1 MNKPIDQPNRERFI
15 SELDKNFS
23 VVAAAGSGKT
33 RAITDRIV
41 QIAKSEQARDWLP
54 QLAVVAFTNRAAD
67 EMQQRARAEVLKI
80 GVPVEVLAA
89 FNRAFFGTIHAFCV
103 RLLESYGHYLG
114 LPPTFDVITDDD
126 EVWNE
131 FVQQQTTIGRS
142 LSDENRREL
151 LRHVQARALMEL
163 GRRADLEWGDPLA
176 GKCPDTDFSAVYR
189 YLAKGPMLQTVPPY
203 QKELKRAEQRWRDGE
218 SFVRWPVCWSKA
230 KDFVRIKREAFAPIR
245 RRIDQ
250 MALCVA
256 AEVQRDYR
264 EFRIERGLLTYDDQI
279 ALALELTK
287 HPNIGREIREKS
299 FRVILDEA
307 QDTDPRQF
315 SLLLELTRPPK
326 ATGDW
331 LESKADHPRPGHF
344 CMVGD
349 FQQSIYRDRA
359 DLSKYRRIHD
369 TLIETGA
376 AEALQFSVTFRLDT
390 AQLGFVNETFR
401 EILNDRDNQVAFVEL
416 NPRPQVLPGQVVR
429 LNLQPAKLRPDP
441 RGKVSD
447 ARKAAEEARQL
458 GKWLQETGLGKLR
471 AETWRDV
478 AILCPRKEWLQ
489 TLRRGLRAAG
499 LNVQIQS
506 EKELKGDSPAYA
518 WLTALLIVL
527 SQPRCGYE
535 LAGLLRELFGLSDHD
550 LAVFSQGHGERFQIE
565 TLTTG
570 ADLVSKKLSLLAQ
583 IRSSILPLP
592 LFDAI
597 NEIVSRTQL
606 RERLNAL
613 PSTDFENLDG
623 ELDAL
628 LALAGSSE
636 AEGMTLTEFA
646 EHLRTHF
653 ADARE
658 IRPSRPD
665 SIQLITSQ
673 KAKGSEWQAVIVPFL
688 TRDVRSASPR
698 YPRLLK
704 IRETGET
711 IVLLDGSDMTEE
723 IDELLERENRQEMER
738 LLYVALTRAQ
748 HTLVLGFDN
757 ELFAKSSGE
766 IHSHSQSKWLK
777 ADEID
782 VNAAAFANAATE
794 PALCA
799 LTTEHHESRAR
810 VRARVD
816 KSDIQLPDAKI
827 DKASAIKSALVFVR
841 KLNPSGLPSEE
852 SAALEEIRYA
862 SSLSSRSELATGRVR
877 PSGGLDRQLSKT
889 SPALRYGLW
898 WHDFVQKIPWV
909 RAELAFNGKN
919 ESELFKLSEKI
930 FQANVTSSPDPAR
943 SLREWKLLLTHLSER
958 ENFRRQFEEDN
969 SIVHA
974 EMPFFWKLGP
984 SSPRDESVRRAD
996 RTGGGPSLTSGKC
1009 LEGVIDLA
1017 FFQRSNASAARTG
1030 KCLILDWKTDRV
1042 PPDSTETLH
1051 ARYRP
1056 QLAAYW
1062 KAVSEIAKLDVEAAI
1077 YSTAAGALVRY
1088 KTDELEQE
1096 WARLEKLPP
1105 DQFDVEVAREATHA
1119 ETAVKTKPV
1128 QMEFSEL

>member
-1 MNKPIDQPNRERFI
+1 MGVDASGICRRRGRPIMNEPIDQPNRECFV
-15 SELDKNFS
+15 SELEKNFS

-33 RAITDRIV
+33 RAVTDRIV

-54 QLAVVAFTNRAAD
+54 QLVVVAFTNRAAD
-67 EMQQRARAEVLKI
+67 EMQQRARADVLQA
-80 GVPVEVLAA
+80 GVPVEILAA

-114 LPPTFDVITDDD
+114 LPPTFDVITDED

-151 LRHVQARALMEL
+151 LRHVQARALMES
-163 GRRADLEWGDPLA
+163 GRRADLEPGSPPA
-176 GKCPDTDFSAVYR
+176 GKCQDTDFSAIHR
-189 YLAKGPMLQTVPPY
+189 YSAKGATWQTVPPY
-203 QKELKRAEQRWRDGE
+203 QKELKRAEQRWRDTQD
-218 SFVRWPVCWSKA
+218 FVRWPICFSKA

-245 RRIDQ
+245 RWIDQ
-250 MALCVA
+250 AALCVA
-256 AEVQRDYR
+256 AEVERDYR

-287 HPNIGREIREKS
+287 HPKIGREIREK
-299 FRVILDEA
+299 
-307 QDTDPRQF
+307 
-315 SLLLELTRPPK
+315 
-326 ATGDW
+326 
-331 LESKADHPRPGHF
+331 
-344 CMVGD
+344 
-349 FQQSIYRDRA
+349 
-359 DLSKYRRIHD
+359 
-369 TLIETGA
+369 
-376 AEALQFSVTFRLDT
+376 
-390 AQLGFVNETFR
+390 TFR
-401 EILNDRDNQVAFVEL
+401 EILNDRDQQVAFVEL

-429 LNLQPAKLRPDP
+429 LNLQPAKFRPDP

-458 GKWLQETGLGKLR
+458 GKWLQETGLTKLR

-535 LAGLLRELFGLSDHD
+535 IAGLLRELFGISDHD
-550 LAVFSQGHGERFQIE
+550 LAVFSQGYGDRFQIE
-565 TLTTG
+565 TLTSG
-570 ADLVSKKLSLLAQ
+570 GDIVSKKLSLLAQ
-583 IRSSILPLP
+583 IRLSILPLP
-592 LFDAI
+592 LFDAV
-597 NEIVSRTQL
+597 NEIVRRTQL
-606 RERLNAL
+606 LERLNGL
-613 PSTDFENLDG
+613 PRADFENLDV
-623 ELDAL
+623 ELAGL

-665 SIQLITSQ
+665 AIQLITSQ

-711 IVLLDGSDMTEE
+711 IVLLDLSDGTDE
-723 IDELLERENRQEMER
+723 IQELLERENRQEMER

-748 HTLVLGFDN
+748 HTLVLAFDN
-757 ELFAKSSGE
+757 ALFAKASGE
-766 IHSHSQSKWLK
+766 IHGHSQSKWLK
-777 ADEID
+777 ADKND
-782 VNAAAFANAATE
+782 VNEAAFAAVPIE
-794 PALCA
+794 PTLCA
-799 LTTEHHESRAR
+799 LTSERHEARAR
-810 VRARVD
+810 ARID
-816 KSDIQLPDAKI
+816 RIDIQLPGEKI
-827 DKASAIKSALVFVR
+827 DKAVAIQNATVFVR
-841 KLNPSGLPSEE
+841 KLNPSDLSSEE

-862 SSLSSRSELATGRVR
+862 ASPLRSE
-877 PSGGLDRQLSKT
+877 SDRQLSKT

-898 WHDFVQKIPWV
+898 WHDFIQRVPWNQDPDLWNWVFDKQKSI
-909 RAELAFNGKN
+909 
-919 ESELFKLSEKI
+919 
-930 FQANVTSSPDPAR
+930 SPDPAR
-943 SLREWKLLLTHLSER
+943 SLREWKLLLAHLSEP
-958 ENFRRQFEEDN
+958 ENFRRHFDGDK
-969 SIVHA
+969 SIVHT
-974 EMPFFWKLGP
+974 EMPFFWKLDGP
-984 SSPRDESVRRAD
+984 SRPGA
-996 RTGGGPSLTSGKC
+996 KC

-1017 FFQRSNASAARTG
+1017 FFQRRNG

-1042 PPDSTETLH
+1042 PPDDTETLH

-1062 KAVSEIAKLDVEAAI
+1062 KAVTHMTGASVDAGI
-1077 YSTAAGALVRY
+1077 YSTATGQFIGY
-1088 KTDELEQE
+1088 DPDELARE
-1096 WARLEKLPP
+1096 WERLSTLPP
-1105 DQFDVEVAREATHA
+1105 EKIAAEIAVDSEGPAVQLEFPELSDRGEPVA
-1119 ETAVKTKPV
+1119 P
-1128 QMEFSEL
+1128 

>member
-1 MNKPIDQPNRERFI
+1 MGADTSGICRRRGRPIMNEPIDQPNRECFV
-15 SELDKNFS
+15 SELEKNFS

-54 QLAVVAFTNRAAD
+54 QLVVVAFTNRAAD
-67 EMQQRARAEVLKI
+67 EMQQRARAEVLQA
-80 GVPVEVLAA
+80 GVSVEVLAA

-126 EVWNE
+126 GVWNE

-142 LSDENRREL
+142 LSDESRRER
-151 LRHVQARALMEL
+151 LRHVQARALMEI
-163 GRRADLEWGDPLA
+163 GRRADLEPSSPPV
-176 GKCPDTDFSAVYR
+176 GKCPDTDFSVIHR
-189 YLAKGPMLQTVPPY
+189 YVAKGATLQTVPPY
-203 QKELKRAEQRWRDGE
+203 QKELKRAEQRWRDTQD
-218 SFVRWPVCWSKA
+218 FVRWPICFSKA
-230 KDFVRIKREAFAPIR
+230 KDFVRIKREAFAPVR
-245 RRIDQ
+245 RWIDQ
-250 MALCVA
+250 AAICVA

-287 HPNIGREIREKS
+287 HPKIGREIREKS
-299 FRVILDEA
+299 FRLILDEA

-315 SLLLELTRPPK
+315 SLLLGLTRPPA

-331 LESKADHPRPGHF
+331 LETKTDHPRPGYF

-369 TLIETGA
+369 TLVETGA
-376 AEALQFSVTFRLDT
+376 AEALEFSVTFRLDT
-390 AQLGFVNETFR
+390 AQLDFVNETFR
-401 EILNDRDNQVAFVEL
+401 EILNDRDQQVAFVEL

-458 GKWLQETGLGKLR
+458 GKWLQETGLAKLR

-478 AILCPRKEWLQ
+478 AVLCPRKEWLQ

-535 LAGLLRELFGLSDHD
+535 IAGLLRELFGVSDHD
-550 LAVFSQGHGERFQIE
+550 LAIFSQGYGDRFQIE

-570 ADLVSKKLSLLAQ
+570 GDLVSKKLSLLAQ
-583 IRSSILPLP
+583 IRLSILPLP

-613 PSTDFENLDG
+613 PRADFENLDG

-636 AEGMTLTEFA
+636 AEGTTLTEFA

-665 SIQLITSQ
+665 AIQLITSQ

-711 IVLLDGSDMTEE
+711 VVLLDLSDATDE
-723 IDELLERENRQEMER
+723 IQELLERASRQDMER
-738 LLYVALTRAQ
+738 LLYVALTRPE
-748 HTLVLGFDN
+748 HTLVLAFDN
-757 ELFAKSSGE
+757 ELFAKASGE

-777 ADEID
+777 ADKTD
-782 VNAAAFANAATE
+782 VNEAVFAAVATE

-799 LTTEHHESRAR
+799 LTTQRHEAKSRANL
-810 VRARVD
+810 D
-816 KSDIQLPDAKI
+816 KIDIQLPGAKI
-827 DKASAIKSALVFVR
+827 DKSVAVQKASVFVR

-862 SSLSSRSELATGRVR
+862 PSPSPRS
-877 PSGGLDRQLSKT
+877 T

-898 WHDFVQKIPWV
+898 WHDFIQRLDWNENHDSWNRVFDKQKNI
-909 RAELAFNGKN
+909 
-919 ESELFKLSEKI
+919 
-930 FQANVTSSPDPAR
+930 SPDPAR
-943 SLREWKLLLTHLSER
+943 SLREWKLLYAHLFEA
-958 ENFRRQFEEDN
+958 ENFRRQFEGDK
-969 SIVHA
+969 SIFHV
-974 EMPFFWKLGP
+974 EMPFFWKLDDN
-984 SSPRDESVRRAD
+984 R
-996 RTGGGPSLTSGKC
+996 C
-1009 LEGVIDLA
+1009 IEGVIDLA
-1017 FFQRSNASAARTG
+1017 FFQRSNG
-1030 KCLILDWKTDRV
+1030 KDLILDWKTDRV
-1042 PPDSTETLH
+1042 PPDNTETLH

-1077 YSTAAGALVRY
+1077 YSTGAGALVRY
-1088 KTDELEQE
+1088 STDELARE
-1096 WARLEKLPP
+1096 WSRLEKLSPGH
-1105 DQFDVEVAREATHA
+1105 FDVEVAADLRPTSSP
-1119 ETAVKTKPV
+1119 PV
-1128 QMEFSEL
+1128 NQSEQLEFAQL

>member
-1 MNKPIDQPNRERFI
+1 MNEPIDQPNRERFV
-15 SELDKNFS
+15 SELDKNLS

-41 QIAKSEQARDWLP
+41 QIAKTERAREWLP
-54 QLAVVAFTNRAAD
+54 QLVVVAFTNRAAD
-67 EMQQRARAEVLKI
+67 EMQQRARAEVLQAE
-80 GVPVEVLAA
+80 VSVEVLAA

-114 LPPTFDVITDDD
+114 LPPTFDVITGDD

-142 LSDENRREL
+142 LSEEDRREL

-163 GRRADLEWGDPLA
+163 GRRADLGPGNAPEGN
-176 GKCPDTDFSAVYR
+176 CPDTDFSAIHR
-189 YLAKGPMLQTVPPY
+189 YSAKGATLQTVPPY
-203 QKELKRAEQRWRDGE
+203 QKELKRAEQRWRNSQD
-218 SFVRWPVCWSKA
+218 FVRWPICFSKA
-230 KDFVRIKREAFAPIR
+230 KDFVRIKREAFAPVR
-245 RRIDQ
+245 RWIDQ
-250 MALCVA
+250 AALCVA
-256 AEVQRDYR
+256 GEVQRDYR
-264 EFRIERGLLTYDDQI
+264 EFRINRGLLTYDDQI

-287 HPNIGREIREKS
+287 HPKIGREIREKS

-315 SLLLELTRPPK
+315 SLLLELARPPN

-331 LESKADHPRPGHF
+331 LETKTDPPRPGHF

-359 DLSKYRRIHD
+359 DLSKYRRIHE
-369 TLIETGA
+369 TLVETGA

-390 AQLGFVNETFR
+390 AQLGLVNETFR
-401 EILNDRDNQVAFVEL
+401 EILNDREHQVAFVEL

-429 LNLQPAKLRPDP
+429 LNLQPANLRPDP

-458 GKWLQETGLGKLR
+458 GKWLQETGLTKLR

-478 AILCPRKEWLQ
+478 AVLCPRKEWLQ

-518 WLTALLIVL
+518 WLTALLLVL
-527 SQPRCGYE
+527 SQPRAGYE
-535 LAGLLRELFGLSDHD
+535 LAGLLRELFGISDHD
-550 LAVFSQGHGERFQIE
+550 LAVFSQGYGDRFQIE

-570 ADLVSKKLSLLAQ
+570 ADIVSKTLSLLAQ
-583 IRSSILPLP
+583 LRLSILPLP

-597 NEIVSRTQL
+597 NEIVRRTQL

-613 PSTDFENLDG
+613 PRNDFENLDG

-636 AEGMTLTEFA
+636 ADGMTLTEFA

-665 SIQLITSQ
+665 AIQLITSQ

-704 IRETGET
+704 VRETGDT
-711 IVLLDGSDMTEE
+711 IVLLDLSDATEE
-723 IDELLERENRQEMER
+723 IQELIERENRQEMER
-738 LLYVALTRAQ
+738 LLYVAVTRAQ
-748 HTLVLGFDN
+748 HTLVLAFDN
-757 ELFAKSSGE
+757 ELFAKASGE

-777 ADEID
+777 ANKNE
-782 VNAAAFANAATE
+782 VNQAAFARIGGE
-794 PALCA
+794 PVSCDK
-799 LTTEHHESRAR
+799 TTEYYR
-810 VRARVD
+810 VRSSGRGRD
-816 KSDIQLPDAKI
+816 GIDIRLPAAKI
-827 DKASAIKSALVFVR
+827 DKADAIRNASVFTR

-862 SSLSSRSELATGRVR
+862 
-877 PSGGLDRQLSKT
+877 PSQLPHST

-898 WHDFVQKIPWV
+898 WHDFIQRLGWNENPDSWSRVFDQQK
-909 RAELAFNGKN
+909 
-919 ESELFKLSEKI
+919 
-930 FQANVTSSPDPAR
+930 TMSPDPAR
-943 SLREWKLLLTHLSER
+943 SLREWKLLLTHLSGP
-958 ENFRRQFEEDN
+958 ENFRRHFDGDK

-974 EMPFFWKLGP
+974 EMPFFWRLDDK
-984 SSPRDESVRRAD
+984 R
-996 RTGGGPSLTSGKC
+996 C
-1009 LEGVIDLA
+1009 IEGVIDLA
-1017 FFQRSNASAARTG
+1017 MFRNGR
-1030 KCLILDWKTDRV
+1030 CLILDWKTDRV
-1042 PPDSTETLH
+1042 PPDNTETLH
-1051 ARYRP
+1051 TRYRP

-1062 KAVSEIAKLDVEAAI
+1062 KAVSAIAKVRVEAAI

-1088 KTDELEQE
+1088 KTDELARE
-1096 WARLEKLPP
+1096 WSRLEKLPA
-1105 DQFDVEVAREATHA
+1105 DQFDTEVTKELAISASSPAPPKSEQLEFA
-1119 ETAVKTKPV
+1119 E
-1128 QMEFSEL
+1128 L

>member
-1 MNKPIDQPNRERFI
+1 MGVDASGICRRRGRPIMNEPIDQPNRECFV
-15 SELDKNFS
+15 SELEKNFS

-33 RAITDRIV
+33 RAVTDRIV

-54 QLAVVAFTNRAAD
+54 QLVVVAFTNRAAD
-67 EMQQRARAEVLKI
+67 DMQQRARAEVLQA
-80 GVPVEVLAA
+80 GVSVEVLAA

-163 GRRADLEWGDPLA
+163 GRRADLEPGIPPA
-176 GKCPDTDFSAVYR
+176 GKCPDTDFSAIHR
-189 YLAKGPMLQTVPPY
+189 FSAKGAMLQTVPPY
-203 QKELKRAEQRWRDGE
+203 QKELKRAEQRWRDTQD
-218 SFVRWPVCWSKA
+218 FVRWPICFSKA
-230 KDFVRIKREAFAPIR
+230 KDFVRIKREAFAPVR
-245 RRIDQ
+245 RWIDQ
-250 MALCVA
+250 AALCVA

-287 HPNIGREIREKS
+287 HPKIGREIREKS

-315 SLLLELTRPPK
+315 SLLLELTRPS
-326 ATGDW
+326 AAADEW
-331 LESKADHPRPGHF
+331 LETKTDPPRPGHF

-359 DLSKYRRIHD
+359 DLSKYRRIHE
-369 TLIETGA
+369 TLVETGA
-376 AEALQFSVTFRLDT
+376 AEVLQFSVTFRLDT
-390 AQLGFVNETFR
+390 AQLDLVNETFR
-401 EILNDRDNQVAFVEL
+401 EILNDRDQQVAFVEL

-429 LNLQPAKLRPDP
+429 LNLQPAKFRPDP

-458 GKWLQETGLGKLR
+458 GKWLQETGLTKLR

-478 AILCPRKEWLQ
+478 AVLCPRKEWLQ

-535 LAGLLRELFGLSDHD
+535 IAGLLRELFGISDHD
-550 LAVFSQGHGERFQIE
+550 LAVFSQGYGDRFQIE

-570 ADLVSKKLSLLAQ
+570 ADVVSRRLSLRAQ
-583 IRSSILPLP
+583 LRLSILPLP
-592 LFDAI
+592 LFDAV
-597 NEIVSRTQL
+597 NEIVSRTHL

-613 PSTDFENLDG
+613 PRADFENLDG

-665 SIQLITSQ
+665 AIQLITSQ
-673 KAKGSEWQAVIVPFL
+673 KAKGSEWQAVIFPFL

-711 IVLLDGSDMTEE
+711 IVLLDLSDATDE
-723 IDELLERENRQEMER
+723 IQELLERENRQEMER

-748 HTLVLGFDN
+748 HTLVLAFDN
-757 ELFAKSSGE
+757 ELFAKVSGE

-777 ADEID
+777 ADKND
-782 VNAAAFANAATE
+782 VNEVAFAAVTQE
-794 PALCA
+794 PTLCA
-799 LTTEHHESRAR
+799 LTTEHHRAR
-810 VRARVD
+810 AGARAHEI
-816 KSDIQLPDAKI
+816 DIQLPTTKI
-827 DKASAIKSALVFVR
+827 DKAVAIRNASMFVR

-862 SSLSSRSELATGRVR
+862 PSQSARS
-877 PSGGLDRQLSKT
+877 T

-898 WHDFVQKIPWV
+898 WHGFIQRLPWV
-909 RAELAFNGKN
+909 RAGLAFNSKN
-919 ESELFKLSEKI
+919 ESELFKFWEKI
-930 FQANVTSSPDPAR
+930 FQTHVASSPDPAR
-943 SLREWKLLLTHLSER
+943 SLREWKLLLTHLSGPD
-958 ENFRRQFEEDN
+958 NFRRPFSDN
-969 SIVHA
+969 DFSHS
-974 EMPFFWKLGP
+974 EMPFFW
-984 SSPRDESVRRAD
+984 RVDNNR
-996 RTGGGPSLTSGKC
+996 C
-1009 LEGVIDLA
+1009 IEGVIDLA
-1017 FFQRSNASAARTG
+1017 FFRRENG

-1042 PPDSTETLH
+1042 PPDNTETLH
-1051 ARYRP
+1051 ARY
-1056 QLAAYW
+1056 
-1062 KAVSEIAKLDVEAAI
+1062 
-1077 YSTAAGALVRY
+1077 
-1088 KTDELEQE
+1088 
-1096 WARLEKLPP
+1096 
-1105 DQFDVEVAREATHA
+1105 
-1119 ETAVKTKPV
+1119 
-1128 QMEFSEL
+1128 

>member
-1 MNKPIDQPNRERFI
+1 MNEPIDQPNRERFV
-15 SELDKNFS
+15 SELDQNFS

-41 QIAKSEQARDWLP
+41 QIAKSERARDWLP
-54 QLAVVAFTNRAAD
+54 QLVVVAFTNRAAD
-67 EMQQRARAEVLKI
+67 EMQQRARAEVLQA
-80 GVPVEVLAA
+80 GVSVEVLAA

-163 GRRADLEWGDPLA
+163 GRRADLEPGHPLA
-176 GKCPDTDFSAVYR
+176 GKCPDTDFSAIHR
-189 YLAKGPMLQTVPPY
+189 YSARGPTLQTVPPY
-203 QKELKRAEQRWRDGE
+203 QKELKRAEQRWRGTQD
-218 SFVRWPVCWSKA
+218 FVRWPICFSKA
-230 KDFVRIKREAFAPIR
+230 KDFVRIKREAFAPVR
-245 RRIDQ
+245 RWIDQ
-250 MALCVA
+250 AALCVA

-264 EFRIERGLLTYDDQI
+264 AFRIERGLLTYDDQI

-287 HPNIGREIREKS
+287 HPKIGREIREKS

-315 SLLLELTRPPK
+315 SLLLELARSPNT
-326 ATGDW
+326 TGDW
-331 LESKADHPRPGHF
+331 LETKTDGPRPGHF

-359 DLSKYRRIHD
+359 DLSKYRRIHEM
-369 TLIETGA
+369 LVETGA

-390 AQLGFVNETFR
+390 AQLDFVNETFR
-401 EILNDRDNQVAFVEL
+401 QILNDREQQVAFVEL

-458 GKWLQETGLGKLR
+458 GKWLQETGLARLR

-478 AILCPRKEWLQ
+478 AVLCPRKEWLQ

-518 WLTALLIVL
+518 WLTALLIVM

-535 LAGLLRELFGLSDHD
+535 IAGLLRELFGTSDHD
-550 LAVFSQGHGERFQIE
+550 LAVFSQGYGDRFQIE

-570 ADLVSKKLSLLAQ
+570 ADVVSKTLSLLAQ
-583 IRSSILPLP
+583 IRLSILPLP
-592 LFDAI
+592 LFDAV

-613 PSTDFENLDG
+613 PRADFENLDS

-646 EHLRTHF
+646 DQLRTHF

-665 SIQLITSQ
+665 AIQLITSQ
-673 KAKGSEWQAVIVPFL
+673 KAKGSEWRAVIVPFL
-688 TRDVRSASPR
+688 TRDVRLASPR
-698 YPRLLK
+698 YPRLVN

-711 IVLLDGSDMTEE
+711 IVLLDLSDATDE
-723 IDELLERENRQEMER
+723 IQELLERENRQEMER

-748 HTLVLGFDN
+748 HTLVLAFDN
-757 ELFAKSSGE
+757 ELFAKASGE

-777 ADEID
+777 ADKND
-782 VNAAAFANAATE
+782 VNEAAFAAAATE
-794 PALCA
+794 PTLCA
-799 LTTEHHESRAR
+799 ETTEYFRLRLSGRGR
-810 VRARVD
+810 D
-816 KSDIQLPDAKI
+816 GIDIRLPAAKI
-827 DKASAIKSALVFVR
+827 DKAVAIKNASVFVR

-852 SAALEEIRYA
+852 SAAFEEIRYA
-862 SSLSSRSELATGRVR
+862 PSLSPRS
-877 PSGGLDRQLSKT
+877 T

-898 WHDFVQKIPWV
+898 WHDFIQKLHW
-909 RAELAFNGKN
+909 NGN
-919 ESELFKLSEKI
+919 PDSWHALFEEYRK
-930 FQANVTSSPDPAR
+930 TSPDAAR
-943 SLREWKLLLTHLSER
+943 SLREWKLLLAHLSEA
-958 ENFRRQFEEDN
+958 ENFRRPFSEKDLAH
-969 SIVHA
+969 S
-974 EMPFFWKLGP
+974 EMPFFW
-984 SSPRDESVRRAD
+984 RVDDNR
-996 RTGGGPSLTSGKC
+996 C

-1042 PPDSTETLH
+1042 PPDNTETLH

-1062 KAVSEIAKLDVEAAI
+1062 KAVSEIAKLEVEAAI

-1088 KTDELEQE
+1088 KTDELARE
-1096 WARLEKLPP
+1096 WSRLEKLPP
-1105 DQFDVEVAREATHA
+1105 DQFDVEVTKELVVSATTPA
-1119 ETAVKTKPV
+1119 PTKSE
-1128 QMEFSEL
+1128 QLEFAQL

>member
-1 MNKPIDQPNRERFI
+1 MNEPIDQANRERFV
-15 SELDKNFS
+15 SELDRNFS

-54 QLAVVAFTNRAAD
+54 RLVVVAFTNRAAD
-67 EMQQRARAEVLKI
+67 EMQQRARAEVLQA
-80 GVPVEVLAA
+80 GVSVEVLAA

-142 LSDENRREL
+142 LSDENRRQL

-163 GRRADLEWGDPLA
+163 GRRADLEPGDPPA
-176 GKCPDTDFSAVYR
+176 GQCSDTDFSAVHR
-189 YLAKGPMLQTVPPY
+189 YSAKGPTLQTVPPY
-203 QKELKRAEQRWRDGE
+203 QKELKRAEQRWRDTE
-218 SFVRWPVCWSKA
+218 DFVRWPICFSKA
-230 KDFVRIKREAFAPIR
+230 KDFVRIKREAFAPVR
-245 RRIDQ
+245 RWIDQ
-250 MALCVA
+250 AALCVA

-279 ALALELTK
+279 TLALELTK
-287 HPNIGREIREKS
+287 HPKIRREIREKS

-315 SLLLELTRPPK
+315 SLLLEIARPPD
-326 ATGDW
+326 ATGTW
-331 LESKADHPRPGHF
+331 LEDGATAHRAVATEPGAPPRPGHF
-344 CMVGD
+344 SMVGD

-369 TLIETGA
+369 TLVETGA
-376 AEALQFSVTFRLDT
+376 AEALEFSVTFRLDT
-390 AQLGFVNETFR
+390 AQLDFVNETFR
-401 EILNDRDNQVAFVEL
+401 EILNDRANQVAFVEL

-429 LNLQPAKLRPDP
+429 LNLQPANLRPDP

-458 GKWLQETGLGKLR
+458 GKWLQETGLAKLR

-535 LAGLLRELFGLSDHD
+535 IAGLLRELFGISDHD
-550 LAVFSQGHGERFQIE
+550 LAIFSQGYGDRFQIE

-570 ADLVSKKLSLLAQ
+570 ADVVSKKLSLLAQ
-583 IRSSILPLP
+583 LRLSILPLP
-592 LFDAI
+592 LFDAV

-606 RERLNAL
+606 RERLDSL
-613 PSTDFENLDG
+613 PRADFENLNA

-628 LALAGSSE
+628 LALAGPSE

-658 IRPSRPD
+658 IRPSRPEA
-665 SIQLITSQ
+665 IQLITSQ

-704 IRETGET
+704 IRETDET
-711 IVLLDGSDMTEE
+711 VVLLDLSDATDE
-723 IDELLERENRQEMER
+723 IQELLERENRQEMER

-748 HTLVLGFDN
+748 HTLVLAFDN
-757 ELFAKSSGE
+757 ELFAKSSGD
-766 IHSHSQSKWLK
+766 IHTHSQSKWLK
-777 ADEID
+777 ADKNDANE
-782 VNAAAFANAATE
+782 AAFARTGVE
-794 PALCA
+794 PASCA
-799 LTTEHHESRAR
+799 NTAEHHRAGA
-810 VRARVD
+810 RAQ
-816 KSDIQLPDAKI
+816 KIDIQLPTAKI
-827 DKASAIKSALVFVR
+827 DKALAIKNASVFVR

-852 SAALEEIRYA
+852 SAALQEIRYA
-862 SSLSSRSELATGRVR
+862 PSPTLRSA
-877 PSGGLDRQLSKT
+877 

-898 WHDFVQKIPWV
+898 WHDFVQRLRWDQDSDLWN
-909 RAELAFNGKN
+909 A
-919 ESELFKLSEKI
+919 LFEEYRK
-930 FQANVTSSPDPAR
+930 TSPDAAR
-943 SLREWKLLLTHLSER
+943 SLREWKLLLAHLSGP
-958 ENFRRQFEEDN
+958 ENFRRHFDGDK

-974 EMPFFWKLGP
+974 EMPFFWSPSRTGGNP
-984 SSPRDESVRRAD
+984 SSPREESVRLAD
-996 RTGGGPSLTSGKC
+996 RTGGASRTGNFC

-1042 PPDSTETLH
+1042 PPDNTETLH

-1062 KAVSEIAKLDVEAAI
+1062 KAVSEIAKLEVEAAI

-1088 KTDELEQE
+1088 KTDELARE
-1096 WARLEKLPP
+1096 WSRLEKLPP
-1105 DQFDVEVAREATHA
+1105 DQFDVEVAITSTPPVSAA
-1119 ETAVKTKPV
+1119 PTKSE
-1128 QMEFSEL
+1128 QLEFAQL

>member
-1 MNKPIDQPNRERFI
+1 MNEPIDQPNRERFG
-15 SELDKNFS
+15 SEFDKNFS

-33 RAITDRIV
+33 RAVTDRIV

-54 QLAVVAFTNRAAD
+54 QLVVVAFTNRAAD
-67 EMQQRARAEVLKI
+67 EMQQRARAEVLQA

-142 LSDENRREL
+142 LSDKNRREL
-151 LRHVQARALMEL
+151 LRHVQARALMEV
-163 GRRADLEWGDPLA
+163 GRRADLEPGDPPA
-176 GKCPDTDFSAVYR
+176 GRCPDTDFSAVHR
-189 YLAKGPMLQTVPPY
+189 YSAKGPTLQTVPPY
-203 QKELKRAEQRWRDGE
+203 QKELKRAEQRWRDTQD
-218 SFVRWPVCWSKA
+218 FVRWPICFSKA
-230 KDFVRIKREAFAPIR
+230 KDFVRIKREAFAPVR
-245 RRIDQ
+245 RWIDQ
-250 MALCVA
+250 AALCVA

-287 HPNIGREIREKS
+287 HPKIGREIREKS

-315 SLLLELTRPPK
+315 SLLLELTRPP
-326 ATGDW
+326 AAAGDW
-331 LESKADHPRPGHF
+331 LETKTDGPPSPGYGATGPRPGHF

-369 TLIETGA
+369 TLVETGA
-376 AEALQFSVTFRLDT
+376 AEALEFSVTFRLDT
-390 AQLGFVNETFR
+390 AQLDFVNETFR
-401 EILNDRDNQVAFVEL
+401 EILNDRDQQVAFVEL

-458 GKWLQETGLGKLR
+458 GKCLQETGLAKFR

-478 AILCPRKEWLQ
+478 AVLCPRKEWLQ

-535 LAGLLRELFGLSDHD
+535 IAGLLRELFGISDHD
-550 LAVFSQGHGERFQIE
+550 LAVFSQGYGDRFQIE
-565 TLTTG
+565 TLTTA
-570 ADLVSKKLSLLAQ
+570 ADVVSKTLSLLAQ
-583 IRSSILPLP
+583 LRLSILPLP
-592 LFDAI
+592 LFDAV

-606 RERLNAL
+606 RGRLNAL
-613 PSTDFENLDG
+613 PRADFENLDG

-665 SIQLITSQ
+665 AIQLITSQ
-673 KAKGSEWQAVIVPFL
+673 KSKGSEWQAVIVPFL

-711 IVLLDGSDMTEE
+711 VVLLDLSDATDE
-723 IDELLERENRQEMER
+723 IQELIERENRQEMER

-748 HTLVLGFDN
+748 HTLVLAFDN
-757 ELFAKSSGE
+757 ELFAKASGE

-777 ADEID
+777 ADKYD
-782 VNAAAFANAATE
+782 VNEAAFATVVAE
-794 PALCA
+794 PALCGE
-799 LTTEHHESRAR
+799 TTEHHRAR
-810 VRARVD
+810 AGARAHEI
-816 KSDIQLPDAKI
+816 DIQLPTTKI
-827 DKASAIKSALVFVR
+827 DKAVAIRNASMFVR

-852 SAALEEIRYA
+852 SAALEVIRYA
-862 SSLSSRSELATGRVR
+862 PSQSARS
-877 PSGGLDRQLSKT
+877 T

-898 WHDFVQKIPWV
+898 WHDFIEKLDWSENPDLWNRVFDQQKI
-909 RAELAFNGKN
+909 
-919 ESELFKLSEKI
+919 I
-930 FQANVTSSPDPAR
+930 SPDPAR
-943 SLREWKLLLTHLSER
+943 SVREWKLLLAHLSEP
-958 ENFRRQFEEDN
+958 ENFRRHFDGDK

-974 EMPFFWKLGP
+974 EMPFFWSPSRTGSDQSRSGSNP
-984 SSPRDESVRRAD
+984 SSPRDESVRLAD
-996 RTGGGPSLTSGKC
+996 RTGGKC
-1009 LEGVIDLA
+1009 MEGVIDLA

-1042 PPDSTETLH
+1042 PPDNTETLH

-1088 KTDELEQE
+1088 KTDELARE
-1096 WARLEKLPP
+1096 WSRLEKLPP
-1105 DQFDVEVAREATHA
+1105 DQFDIEVTKELAATAASPAPTKSVQLEFA
-1119 ETAVKTKPV
+1119 E
-1128 QMEFSEL
+1128 L

>member
-1 MNKPIDQPNRERFI
+1 MNEPIDQPNRERFV
-15 SELDKNFS
+15 SELDRNFS

-41 QIAKSEQARDWLP
+41 QIAKSDHARDWLP
-54 QLAVVAFTNRAAD
+54 QLVVVAFTNRAAD
-67 EMQQRARAEVLKI
+67 EMQQRARTEVLQA
-80 GVPVEVLAA
+80 GVSVEVLAA

-114 LPPTFDVITDDD
+114 LPPTFDVITNDD

-131 FVQQQTTIGRS
+131 FVQQQTTIGRT
-142 LSDENRREL
+142 LSDDNRREL

-163 GRRADLEWGDPLA
+163 GRRADLEPGIAPA
-176 GKCPDTDFSAVYR
+176 GKCPDTDFGAIHRFS
-189 YLAKGPMLQTVPPY
+189 AKGAMLQTVPPY
-203 QKELKRAEQRWRDGE
+203 QKELKRAEQRWRNSED
-218 SFVRWPVCWSKA
+218 FVRWPICFSKA
-230 KDFVRIKREAFAPIR
+230 KDFVRIKREAFAPVR
-245 RRIDQ
+245 RWIDQ
-250 MALCVA
+250 AALCVA

-287 HPNIGREIREKS
+287 HPKIGREIRDKS

-315 SLLLELTRPPK
+315 SLLLELARPVRAGLASGETDPEF
-326 ATGDW
+326 APH
-331 LESKADHPRPGHF
+331 AGHF

-359 DLSKYRRIHD
+359 DLSKYRRIHE
-369 TLIETGA
+369 TLVETGA

-390 AQLGFVNETFR
+390 TQLYFVNETFR
-401 EILNDRDNQVAFVEL
+401 EILNDRDQQVAFVEL
-416 NPRPQVLPGQVVR
+416 NPRLQVLPGQVVR

-458 GKWLQETGLGKLR
+458 GKWLQETGLAKLR
-471 AETWRDV
+471 GETWRDV
-478 AILCPRKEWLQ
+478 AVLCPRKEWLQ

-527 SQPRCGYE
+527 SQPQCGYE
-535 LAGLLRELFGLSDHD
+535 IAGLLRELFGISDHD
-550 LAVFSQGHGERFQIE
+550 LAVFSQGYGDRFQIE

-570 ADLVSKKLSLLAQ
+570 GDLVSKTLSLLAQ
-583 IRSSILPLP
+583 LRLSILPLP
-592 LFDAI
+592 LFDAV

-613 PSTDFENLDG
+613 PRADFENLDG

-636 AEGMTLTEFA
+636 AEHMTLTEFA

-665 SIQLITSQ
+665 AIQLITSQ

-704 IRETGET
+704 VRETCET
-711 IVLLDGSDMTEE
+711 IVLLDLSDATEE
-723 IDELLERENRQEMER
+723 VQELLERENRQEMER

-748 HTLVLGFDN
+748 HTLVLAFDN
-757 ELFAKSSGE
+757 ELFAKASGE

-777 ADEID
+777 ADKND
-782 VNAAAFANAATE
+782 VNEAVFARVGVE
-794 PALCA
+794 PVSCDK
-799 LTTEHHESRAR
+799 TTEYFRLRSSGRGR
-810 VRARVD
+810 D
-816 KSDIQLPDAKI
+816 GIDIRLPAAKI
-827 DKASAIKSALVFVR
+827 DKAVAIRNASVFVR

-862 SSLSSRSELATGRVR
+862 APDLPRSS
-877 PSGGLDRQLSKT
+877 
-889 SPALRYGLW
+889 SPALQYGLW
-898 WHDFVQKIPWV
+898 WHQFIQQIRWNADADSWNRVFDEQKRI
-909 RAELAFNGKN
+909 
-919 ESELFKLSEKI
+919 
-930 FQANVTSSPDPAR
+930 SPDPAR
-943 SLREWKLLLTHLSER
+943 SLREWKLLRAHLSGAD
-958 ENFRRQFEEDN
+958 NFRIAFSENDL
-969 SIVHA
+969 SHS
-974 EMPFFWKLGP
+974 EMPFFW
-984 SSPRDESVRRAD
+984 RVDNNR
-996 RTGGGPSLTSGKC
+996 C

-1017 FFQRSNASAARTG
+1017 FFQRSNG

-1042 PPDSTETLH
+1042 PPDNTETLH

-1062 KAVSEIAKLDVEAAI
+1062 KAVSEIAKLEVEAAI
-1077 YSTAAGALVRY
+1077 YSTAAGALVHY
-1088 KTDELEQE
+1088 KTDELARE
-1096 WARLEKLPP
+1096 WSRLEKLSP
-1105 DQFDVEVAREATHA
+1105 DQFDLEVAITPTNAPPVAPSKSVQLEFA
-1119 ETAVKTKPV
+1119 E
-1128 QMEFSEL
+1128 L

>member
-1 MNKPIDQPNRERFI
+1 MTEPIDQPNRERFV

-33 RAITDRIV
+33 RAITDRII
-41 QIAKSEQARDWLP
+41 QIAKSEQARGWLP
-54 QLAVVAFTNRAAD
+54 QLVVVAFTNRAAD
-67 EMQQRARAEVLKI
+67 EMQQRARAEVLRV
-80 GVPVEVLAA
+80 GVSVEALAA
-89 FNRAFFGTIHAFCV
+89 FNRVFFGTIHAFCV

-163 GRRADLEWGDPLA
+163 GRRADLEWENPPA
-176 GKCPDTDFSAVYR
+176 GKCPDTDFSAVHR
-189 YLAKGPMLQTVPPY
+189 YSAKGPTLQTVPPY
-203 QKELKRAEQRWRDGE
+203 QKELKRAEQRWRDTQD
-218 SFVRWPVCWSKA
+218 FVRWPICFSKA
-230 KDFVRIKREAFAPIR
+230 KDFVRIKREAFAPVR
-245 RRIDQ
+245 RWIDQ
-250 MALCVA
+250 AALCVA
-256 AEVQRDYR
+256 AEVQGDYR

-287 HPNIGREIREKS
+287 HPKIGHEIRERS

-307 QDTDPRQF
+307 QDTDPHQF

-331 LESKADHPRPGHF
+331 LETKADPPRPGHF

-359 DLSKYRRIHD
+359 DLSKYRRIHE
-369 TLIETGA
+369 TLVEVGA

-390 AQLGFVNETFR
+390 AQLDFVNETFR
-401 EILNDRDNQVAFVEL
+401 EILNDCDQQVAFVEL
-416 NPRPQVLPGQVVR
+416 NPRPKVLPGQVVR
-429 LNLQPAKLRPDP
+429 LNLQPANLRPDP

-458 GKWLQETGLGKLR
+458 GKWLQETGLAKLR

-478 AILCPRKEWLQ
+478 AVLCPRKEWLQ

-527 SQPRCGYE
+527 SLPRCGYE
-535 LAGLLRELFGLSDHD
+535 IAGLLRELFGLSDHD
-550 LAVFSQGHGERFQIE
+550 LAVFSHGYGDRFQIE
-565 TLTTG
+565 TLTPG
-570 ADLVSKKLSLLAQ
+570 DDPVSKKLSLLAQ
-583 IRSSILPLP
+583 IRLSILPLP

-613 PSTDFENLDG
+613 PRADFENLDG

-628 LALAGSSE
+628 LALAGSFE
-636 AEGMTLTEFA
+636 AEHMTWIEFA

-665 SIQLITSQ
+665 AIQLITSQ

-688 TRDVRSASPR
+688 TRDVRSASLR

-711 IVLLDGSDMTEE
+711 IVLLDGSDVTEE
-723 IDELLERENRQEMER
+723 IDELLERASRQEMER
-738 LLYVALTRAQ
+738 LLYVALTRPQ
-748 HTLVLGFDN
+748 HTLVLAFDD
-757 ELFAKSSGE
+757 ELFAKASGE

-777 ADEID
+777 VNKND
-782 VNAAAFANAATE
+782 VNEAVFAAVATE

-799 LTTEHHESRAR
+799 ITTQRHEAKSRANLDQ
-810 VRARVD
+810 V
-816 KSDIQLPDAKI
+816 DIQMPDAKI
-827 DKASAIKSALVFVR
+827 DKSVAVQKASVFVH

-862 SSLSSRSELATGRVR
+862 PLPSPRS
-877 PSGGLDRQLSKT
+877 T
-889 SPALRYGLW
+889 SPALSYGLW
-898 WHDFVQKIPWV
+898 WHDFIQRLDWNGNRDLWNRVFDKQKN
-909 RAELAFNGKN
+909 L
-919 ESELFKLSEKI
+919 
-930 FQANVTSSPDPAR
+930 SPDPAR
-943 SLREWKLLLTHLSER
+943 SLREWKLLFAHLSEA
-958 ENFRRQFEEDN
+958 ENFRSQFEIDK

-974 EMPFFWKLGP
+974 EMAVFWKLDDN
-984 SSPRDESVRRAD
+984 R
-996 RTGGGPSLTSGKC
+996 C
-1009 LEGVIDLA
+1009 IEGVIDLA
-1017 FFQRSNASAARTG
+1017 FFQRSNG

-1042 PPDSTETLH
+1042 TLNEIH
-1051 ARYRP
+1051 MLRAKYLS

-1062 KAVSEIAKLDVEAAI
+1062 AAIRGMTGMLLEAAI
-1077 YSTAAGALVRY
+1077 YSTPAAAVLRY
-1088 KTDELEQE
+1088 NEKELARE
-1096 WARLEKLPP
+1096 WARLRTLP
-1105 DQFDVEVAREATHA
+1105 
-1119 ETAVKTKPV
+1119 AVQIAGQIAVDPEGPPI
-1128 QMEFSEL
+1128 QLEFSAFSGRARRG

>member
-1 MNKPIDQPNRERFI
+1 MNEPIDQSNRQRFI
-15 SELDKNFS
+15 SELDRNFS

-41 QIAKSEQARDWLP
+41 QIAKSEHARDWLP
-54 QLAVVAFTNRAAD
+54 QLVVVAFTNRAAD
-67 EMQQRARAEVLKI
+67 EMQQRARAEVLRA

-126 EVWNE
+126 EIWNE
-131 FVQQQTTIGRS
+131 FVQQQTAIGRS
-142 LSDENRREL
+142 LSEENRREL

-163 GRRADLEWGDPLA
+163 GRRADLGPGNAPA
-176 GKCPDTDFSAVYR
+176 GKCPDSDFSAVYR
-189 YLAKGPMLQTVPPY
+189 FQPDGRSLHTASRS
-203 QKELKRAEQRWRDGE
+203 QKELKRAERIWREAAD
-218 SFVRWPVCWSKA
+218 FVRWPICASKPLMP
-230 KDFVRIKREAFAPIR
+230 IWREAFAPVR
-245 RRIDQ
+245 RWIDQ
-250 MALCVA
+250 AALCVA

-264 EFRIERGLLTYDDQI
+264 EFRIDRGLLTYDDQI

-287 HPNIGREIREKS
+287 HPKIGREIREKS

-315 SLLLELTRPPK
+315 SFLLELARPPN

-331 LESKADHPRPGHF
+331 LETKNDGPTPGHF

-359 DLSKYRRIHD
+359 DLSRYRRIHEA
-369 TLIETGA
+369 LVETGA

-390 AQLGFVNETFR
+390 AQVDLVNETFR
-401 EILNDRDNQVAFVEL
+401 EILNDREHQVAFVEL

-458 GKWLQETGLGKLR
+458 GKWLQANGLAKLR
-471 AETWRDV
+471 AESWRDV
-478 AILCPRKEWLQ
+478 AVLCPRKEWLQ

-499 LNVQIQS
+499 MYVQIQS
-506 EKELKGDSPAYA
+506 ERELKGDSPAYA
-518 WLTALLIVL
+518 WLTALLMVL
-527 SQPRCGYE
+527 SQPRAGYE
-535 LAGLLRELFGLSDHD
+535 IAGLLRELFGISDHD
-550 LAVFSQGHGERFQIE
+550 LAVFSQGYGDRFQIE

-570 ADLVSKKLSLLAQ
+570 ADVVSKTLSLLAQ
-583 IRSSILPLP
+583 LRLSILSLP

-597 NEIVSRTQL
+597 NEIVGRTQL

-613 PSTDFENLDG
+613 PRNDFENLDG
-623 ELDAL
+623 ELDGL

-636 AEGMTLTEFA
+636 ADGMTLTEFA
-646 EHLRTHF
+646 EHFRTHF

-665 SIQLITSQ
+665 AIQLITSQ

-711 IVLLDGSDMTEE
+711 IVLLDLSDATDE
-723 IDELLERENRQEMER
+723 IQELLERENRQEMER

-748 HTLVLGFDN
+748 HTLVLAFDN

-777 ADEID
+777 ADKNE
-782 VNAAAFANAATE
+782 VNEAAFAAVATE
-794 PALCA
+794 PTLCA
-799 LTTEHHESRAR
+799 LTTERHWA
-810 VRARVD
+810 RARVD
-816 KSDIQLPDAKI
+816 KIDIQLPGAKI
-827 DKASAIKSALVFVR
+827 DKAVAIRNASVFAR

-862 SSLSSRSELATGRVR
+862 QSATVRS
-877 PSGGLDRQLSKT
+877 T

-898 WHDFVQKIPWV
+898 WHDFVQRLQWSENPDSWNRV
-909 RAELAFNGKN
+909 FDQQKN
-919 ESELFKLSEKI
+919 I
-930 FQANVTSSPDPAR
+930 SPDPAR
-943 SLREWKLLLTHLSER
+943 SIREWKLLLAHLSEP
-958 ENFRRQFEEDN
+958 ENFRRHFDCDK

-974 EMPFFWKLGP
+974 EMPFFWQVDNN
-984 SSPRDESVRRAD
+984 R
-996 RTGGGPSLTSGKC
+996 C

-1017 FFQRSNASAARTG
+1017 FFQRSNASTARTG

-1042 PPDSTETLH
+1042 PPDNTETLH

-1062 KAVSEIAKLDVEAAI
+1062 KAVSEIAKVDVEAAI

-1088 KTDELEQE
+1088 KTAELDQE
-1096 WARLEKLPP
+1096 WSRLEKLPP
-1105 DQFDVEVAREATHA
+1105 DQFDVEVAA
-1119 ETAVKTKPV
+1119 EVGSASIAPTTKQV
-1128 QMEFSEL
+1128 QLEFPEL

>member
-1 MNKPIDQPNRERFI
+1 MGADPSGLCRRRGRSIMNEPIDQPNRERFV
-15 SELDKNFS
+15 SELDQNFS

-41 QIAKSEQARDWLP
+41 QIAKSEQ
-54 QLAVVAFTNRAAD
+54 
-67 EMQQRARAEVLKI
+67 ERARAEVLQAGI
-80 GVPVEVLAA
+80 SVEVLAA

-131 FVQQQTTIGRS
+131 FVQQQTTIGRT
-142 LSDENRREL
+142 LSDDNRREL

-163 GRRADLEWGDPLA
+163 GRRADLEPGIAPA
-176 GKCPDTDFSAVYR
+176 GKCPDTDFSAIHR
-189 YLAKGPMLQTVPPY
+189 FSAKGAMLQTVPPY
-203 QKELKRAEQRWRDGE
+203 QKELKRAEQRWRNSED
-218 SFVRWPVCWSKA
+218 FVRWPICFSKA
-230 KDFVRIKREAFAPIR
+230 KDFVRIKREAFAPVR
-245 RRIDQ
+245 RWIDQ
-250 MALCVA
+250 AALCVA

-287 HPNIGREIREKS
+287 HPKIGPEIRDKS

-315 SLLLELTRPPK
+315 SLLLELARPVRAGLASGETDPEF
-326 ATGDW
+326 A
-331 LESKADHPRPGHF
+331 PRAGHF

-359 DLSKYRRIHD
+359 DLSKYRRIHE
-369 TLIETGA
+369 TLVETGA

-390 AQLGFVNETFR
+390 TQLDFVNETFR
-401 EILNDRDNQVAFVEL
+401 EILNDRDQQVAFVEL

-429 LNLQPAKLRPDP
+429 LNLQPAELRPDP

-458 GKWLQETGLGKLR
+458 GKWLQETGLAKLR

-478 AILCPRKEWLQ
+478 AVLCPRKEWLQ

-518 WLTALLIVL
+518 WLTALVIVL

-535 LAGLLRELFGLSDHD
+535 IAGLLRELFGISDHD
-550 LAVFSQGHGERFQIE
+550 LAVFSQGYGNRFQIE
-565 TLTTG
+565 TLTAG
-570 ADLVSKKLSLLAQ
+570 SDVVSKTLSLLAQ
-583 IRSSILPLP
+583 VRLATQQLP
-592 LFDAI
+592 LFDAV

-606 RERLNAL
+606 RERLDSL
-613 PSTDFENLDG
+613 PRADFENLDG

-646 EHLRTHF
+646 EQLRTHF

-665 SIQLITSQ
+665 AIQLITSQ

-704 IRETGET
+704 VRETGET
-711 IVLLDGSDMTEE
+711 IVLLDLSDATEE
-723 IDELLERENRQEMER
+723 VQELLERENRQEMER

-748 HTLVLGFDN
+748 HTLVLAFDN
-757 ELFAKSSGE
+757 ELFAKASGE
-766 IHSHSQSKWLK
+766 IHGHSQSKWLK
-777 ADEID
+777 ADKND
-782 VNAAAFANAATE
+782 VNEAVFARVGVE
-794 PALCA
+794 PASCDK
-799 LTTEHHESRAR
+799 TTEYFRLRSSGRGR
-810 VRARVD
+810 D
-816 KSDIQLPDAKI
+816 GIDIRLPAAKI
-827 DKASAIKSALVFVR
+827 DKAAAIRKASVFVR

-862 SSLSSRSELATGRVR
+862 APDLPRSS
-877 PSGGLDRQLSKT
+877 
-889 SPALRYGLW
+889 SPALQYGLW
-898 WHDFVQKIPWV
+898 WHQFIQQIRWNADADSWNRVFDEQKRI
-909 RAELAFNGKN
+909 
-919 ESELFKLSEKI
+919 
-930 FQANVTSSPDPAR
+930 SPDPAR
-943 SLREWKLLLTHLSER
+943 SLREWKLLRAHLSGAD
-958 ENFRRQFEEDN
+958 NFRIAFSENDL
-969 SIVHA
+969 SHS
-974 EMPFFWKLGP
+974 EMPFFW
-984 SSPRDESVRRAD
+984 RVDNNR
-996 RTGGGPSLTSGKC
+996 C

-1017 FFQRSNASAARTG
+1017 FFQRSNG

-1042 PPDSTETLH
+1042 PPDNTETLH

-1088 KTDELEQE
+1088 KADELARE
-1096 WARLEKLPP
+1096 WSRLEKLPP
-1105 DQFDVEVAREATHA
+1105 EQFDVEVTA
-1119 ETAVKTKPV
+1119 EIAAV
-1128 QMEFSEL
+1128 

>member
-1 MNKPIDQPNRERFI
+1 
-15 SELDKNFS
+15 
-23 VVAAAGSGKT
+23 
-33 RAITDRIV
+33 
-41 QIAKSEQARDWLP
+41 
-54 QLAVVAFTNRAAD
+54 
-67 EMQQRARAEVLKI
+67 
-80 GVPVEVLAA
+80 
-89 FNRAFFGTIHAFCV
+89 
-103 RLLESYGHYLG
+103 LLESYGHYLG

-163 GRRADLEWGDPLA
+163 GRRSDLEPGDAPT
-176 GKCPDTDFSAVYR
+176 GKCPDADFSAVHR
-189 YLAKGPMLQTVPPY
+189 FPAKGPMLQTVPPY
-203 QKELKRAEQRWRDGE
+203 QKELKRAEQRWRNSED
-218 SFVRWPVCWSKA
+218 FVRWPICFSKA
-230 KDFVRIKREAFAPIR
+230 KDFVRIKREAFAPVR
-245 RRIDQ
+245 QWIDQ
-250 MALCVA
+250 AALCVA

-264 EFRIERGLLTYDDQI
+264 QFRIERGLLTYDDQI

-287 HPNIGREIREKS
+287 HPKIGRQIREKS

-315 SLLLELTRPPK
+315 SLLLELARPP
-326 ATGDW
+326 AAAGDW
-331 LESKADHPRPGHF
+331 LETKTDAPRPGHF

-349 FQQSIYRDRA
+349 FQQSIFHDRA
-359 DLSKYRRIHD
+359 DLFKYRRIHD
-369 TLIETGA
+369 TLVETGA

-390 AQLGFVNETFR
+390 AQLDFVNETFR
-401 EILNDRDNQVAFVEL
+401 EILNDRDRQVAFVEL

-429 LNLQPAKLRPDP
+429 LNLRPANLRPDP

-458 GKWLQETGLGKLR
+458 GKWLQEIGLAKLR

-478 AILCPRKEWLQ
+478 AVLCPRKEWLQ

-535 LAGLLRELFGLSDHD
+535 IAGLLRELFGVSDHD
-550 LAVFSQGHGERFQIE
+550 LAVFSQGYGDRFQIE

-570 ADLVSKKLSLLAQ
+570 VDVVSKTLSLLAQ
-583 IRSSILPLP
+583 LRLSILPLP
-592 LFDAI
+592 LFDAV

-613 PSTDFENLDG
+613 PQNDFENLDG

-653 ADARE
+653 ADPRE

-665 SIQLITSQ
+665 AIQLITSQ

-711 IVLLDGSDMTEE
+711 IVLLDLSDATDE
-723 IDELLERENRQEMER
+723 IQDLLERENRQEMER

-748 HTLVLGFDN
+748 HTLVLAFDN
-757 ELFAKSSGE
+757 ELFAKASGE

-777 ADEID
+777 ADTND
-782 VNAAAFANAATE
+782 VNQAAFAAVATE
-794 PALCA
+794 PTSCA
-799 LTTEHHESRAR
+799 LTTERHETKSR
-810 VRARVD
+810 VELD
-816 KSDIQLPDAKI
+816 KIDIQLPTAKI
-827 DKASAIKSALVFVR
+827 NRAVAVQNASVFVR

-852 SAALEEIRYA
+852 SAALKEIRYA
-862 SSLSSRSELATGRVR
+862 PSQLPRS
-877 PSGGLDRQLSKT
+877 T

-898 WHDFVQKIPWV
+898 WHNFIEKLNWSEDPDSWNRVFDQQKSI
-909 RAELAFNGKN
+909 
-919 ESELFKLSEKI
+919 
-930 FQANVTSSPDPAR
+930 SPDPAR
-943 SLREWKLLLTHLSER
+943 SLREWKLLLAHLSES
-958 ENFRRQFEEDN
+958 ENFRVAFSENDL
-969 SIVHA
+969 SHS
-974 EMPFFWKLGP
+974 EMPFFWRVDN
-984 SSPRDESVRRAD
+984 SR
-996 RTGGGPSLTSGKC
+996 C
-1009 LEGVIDLA
+1009 IEGVIDLA

-1042 PPDSTETLH
+1042 PPDNTETLH

-1062 KAVSEIAKLDVEAAI
+1062 RAVSEIAKLEVEAAI

-1088 KTDELEQE
+1088 KTDELARE
-1096 WARLEKLPP
+1096 WSRLEKLPP
-1105 DQFDVEVAREATHA
+1105 EQFDVEVVRELAVT
-1119 ETAVKTKPV
+1119 TASPAPTKSE
-1128 QMEFSEL
+1128 QLEFAKI